1 MSGTVAGCLQQLAS
15 LRDRLDRAG
24 TGAGAGDIGQL
35 FGRLGDTGADQDQQ
49 LCDGKI
55 GRKMLG
61 YVHFVKL
68 Q

>member
-15 LRDRLDRAG
+15 LRDRLDRA
-24 TGAGAGDIGQL
+24 GAGAGDIGQL

>member
-15 LRDRLDRAG
+15 LRDRLDWAG

-35 FGRLGDTGADQDQQ
+35 LGRLGDIDADQDQQ
-49 LCDGKI
+49 LCGGKI

>member
-24 TGAGAGDIGQL
+24 AGDIGQL
-35 FGRLGDTGADQDQQ
+35 LGRLGDTGADQDQQ
-49 LCDGKI
+49 LCGGKI

>member
-15 LRDRLDRAG
+15 LQDWLDWAG

-49 LCDGKI
+49 LCGGKI
-55 GRKMLG
+55 GRKILSC
-61 YVHFVKL
+61 VHFVKL